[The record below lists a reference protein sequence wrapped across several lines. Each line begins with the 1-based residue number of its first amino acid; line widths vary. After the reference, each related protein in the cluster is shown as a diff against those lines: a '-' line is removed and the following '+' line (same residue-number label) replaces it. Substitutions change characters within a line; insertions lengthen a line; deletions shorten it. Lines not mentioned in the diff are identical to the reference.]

1 MKVERFLL
9 ICYCFLTIYS
19 FSVDA
24 RTINVPADYPTI
36 QQGINAADV
45 GDTVL
50 VAEGIYYEQ
59 ISFLGKKPLMVA
71 SEFLMDGNP
80 QHISRTI
87 IDGSRLQNRDS
98 ASVVYFTS
106 GEDTTSIL
114 CGFTIQHGSGTFAYG
129 NLNDRQGGGIFIS
142 DAGAKIIYNRIT
154 DNLLGDTCSSNNEG
168 AFGAGIGTNWN
179 EGRHWI
185 IIGNNTI
192 DSNECISK
200 YSYAFGGGIAT
211 NYNTRIISNIISHN
225 ACNGILSGTAHGG
238 GIGCSKDPLWETP
251 VFVFIEN
258 NTINYNATR
267 SQFNLAN
274 SAAVYASGISVEFSE
289 NEVSFNKVTSA
300 QKSGGVSGLYLY
312 QPVRGSVVSNNMFK
326 GNTSNRWG
334 GALGLQNDA
343 PLDNQVLVENNYFL
357 ENDAQNGAA
366 LVSFNVPMK
375 IQNNV
380 FSGNHADKGG
390 AAFFR
395 KNDSHPVVHLAVL
408 INNSFYGNTAEFMG
422 GAIYAINALPL
433 IINSVFCNDNAI
445 EGLEIYADTVEIAY
459 TILDP
464 ALIFGKLID
473 GGGNIPDCIQFSDPV
488 LLTPSPSTNCE
499 NFAAL
504 TYIDQSGK
512 TYVCPEHD
520 ITGAERPQGSIVDYG
535 AYEYE
540 NKCMPPEKFEFNI
553 TYYPNPFTHSIT
565 AEYTLEESLQV
576 KIQLFNN
583 LGQKVDD
590 LTDSYQL
597 YGKHKLELNT
607 ASLPAG
613 IYYCWFQ
620 AGDKVV
626 SNKIIKIN

>member
-1 MKVERFLL
+1 MKVERFIL
-9 ICYCFLTIYS
+9 ICYCFLNIYS
-19 FSVDA
+19 FSLEAD
-24 RTINVPADYPTI
+24 TINVPADYHTI
-36 QQGINAADV
+36 QQGINAADA

-59 ISFLGKKPLMVA
+59 ISFLGKKPLIVA
-71 SEFLMDGNP
+71 SEFIMDGNP

-87 IDGSRLQNRDS
+87 IDGSKLQNRDY

-114 CGFTIQHGSGTFAYG
+114 CGFTIQYGRGTFAYG

-154 DNLLGDTCSSNNEG
+154 HNLLGDTCSSNNEG
-168 AFGAGIGTNWN
+168 AFGAGIGTDWD
-179 EGRHWI
+179 EGIYWLI
-185 IIGNNTI
+185 IENNTI
-192 DSNECISK
+192 DSNLCISK
-200 YSYAFGGGIAT
+200 YSYAYGGGIAT
-211 NYNTRIISNIISHN
+211 SYNTRISCNIISHN
-225 ACNGILSGTAHGG
+225 TCTGIVNGTAHGG
-238 GIGCSKDPLWETP
+238 GIGCGTDPSWGNS
-251 VFVFIEN
+251 VKVQFDH
-258 NTINYNATR
+258 NTIEYNLAQ

-274 SAAVYASGISVEFSE
+274 SAAVYASDVSVVFSE
-289 NEVSFNKVTSA
+289 NLVSYNKVQTA
-300 QKSGGVSGLYLY
+300 TKSGGVSGLYLY
-312 QPVRGSVVSNNMFK
+312 QPVQGSVVRNNIFK
-326 GNTSNRWG
+326 GNISNRWG
-334 GALGLQNDA
+334 GSLGMQNNE

-357 ENDAQNGAA
+357 ENYAQNGAA
-366 LVSFNVPMK
+366 IVSINAPVNL
-375 IQNNV
+375 QNNV

-390 AAFFR
+390 ATFFWR
-395 KNDSHPVVHLAVL
+395 NDSHPGVHMAIL

-422 GAIYAINALPL
+422 GAVYATNALPL
-433 IINSVFCNDNAI
+433 IINSVFCNNNAI
-445 EGLEIYADTVEIAY
+445 EGPEIYADTVEIAY
-459 TILDP
+459 TIVNP
-464 ALIFGKLID
+464 TLIFGKLID
-473 GGGNIPDCIQFSDPV
+473 GGGNIADCIQFSDPV
-488 LLTPSPSTNCE
+488 LLTLSPSTNCE

-512 TYVCPEHD
+512 TYLCPDHD
-520 ITGAERPQGSIVDYG
+520 ITGAGRPQGSIVDYG

-540 NKCMPPEKFEFNI
+540 NKCMPPEKFECDI
-553 TYYPNPFTHSIT
+553 TYYPNPFTHTIT

-583 LGQKVDD
+583 LGQEINE
-590 LTDSYQL
+590 LTNSYQL

-607 ASLPAG
+607 ANLPAG